1 MTGVIGW
8 GSRDWIGEVEG
19 WIGEVVGQR
28 CRLVHRETRPWSTLW
43 TVSTGAETLWFKANC
58 PAQRSEAGVHAALA
72 RLVPDYVDA
81 PVAVEPARGWLLTR
95 EGGTPLNHCSPNG
108 SGDMGLATLTAVVR
122 DYAALQRGTVS
133 CGEQLVSAGL
143 RVAHPV
149 DAAELAASQAE
160 QLAMLR
166 AGDPRRLT
174 ADERD
179 SVLASL
185 PALEKAGRVL
195 TGGAVPLAFDQS
207 DLFPRNVFSRRLGG
221 PYRFFD
227 FADAVGAHPFGSL
240 LMLVAGCLRWWRIS
254 ATVGVVDCRDARVRA
269 LVDAYLGCWIDMDG
283 AHLTNPNGLLAAS
296 GSWTNETCCGFS
308 PGGVAGPCRRF
319 RCRVAG
325 TRQCGWCERSM
336 VGDMWPSSSTRRSG
350 QDFDR
355 DSG

>member
-108 SGDMGLATLTAVVR
+108 TGDVGLATLTAVVR
-122 DYAALQRGTVS
+122 DYAALQRGTVG
-133 CGEQLVSAGL
+133 CGDQLVSAGL
-143 RVAHPV
+143 RIAHPV

-195 TGGAVPLAFDQS
+195 TGGAVPLAIDQS
-207 DLFPRNVFSRRLGG
+207 DLFPRNVFLRRLGG

-227 FADAVGAHPFGSL
+227 FADAVWAHPFGSL

-254 ATVGVVDCRDARVRA
+254 ATVGAERPYLGLSTRTVARAVRVVGTVGSVGDARR
-269 LVDAYLGCWIDMDG
+269 
-283 AHLTNPNGLLAAS
+283 
-296 GSWTNETCCGFS
+296 
-308 PGGVAGPCRRF
+308 
-319 RCRVAG
+319 RVA
-325 TRQCGWCERSM
+325 E
-336 VGDMWPSSSTRRSG
+336 TRRRLYLLHGPQWTRGEGDFGRISLPRRDGDVLRDLLVAERATTVVEIGSRTAPRPWRSG
-350 QDFDR
+350 R
-355 DSG
+355 H

>member
-8 GSRDWIGEVEG
+8 GSRDWIGEEVEG

-58 PAQRSEAGVHAALA
+58 PAQPSEAGVHAALA

-108 SGDMGLATLTAVVR
+108 TGDVGLATLTAVVR
-122 DYAALQRGTVS
+122 DYAALQRGTVG
-133 CGEQLVSAGL
+133 CGDQLVSAGL

-227 FADAVGAHPFGSL
+227 FADAVWAHPFGSL

-254 ATVGVVDCRDARVRA
+254 ATVGAERPYLGLSTRTVARAVRVVGTVGSVGDARR
-269 LVDAYLGCWIDMDG
+269 
-283 AHLTNPNGLLAAS
+283 
-296 GSWTNETCCGFS
+296 
-308 PGGVAGPCRRF
+308 
-319 RCRVAG
+319 RVA
-325 TRQCGWCERSM
+325 E
-336 VGDMWPSSSTRRSG
+336 TRRRLYLHGPQWTRGEGDFGRISLPRRDGDVLRDLLVAERATTVVEIGSRTAPRPWRSG
-350 QDFDR
+350 R
-355 DSG
+355 H